1 MNKYTKT
8 DAEIRRSRDAE
19 KRDIKNSLLL
29 RTSVSLHKLFL
40 PGVLAVSLLLLI
52 LAAPAIAQDGNWPR
66 TLVDGLGNEVTIA
79 APPQRIASVSLASD
93 EVLLSLVEPE
103 RMAAVTAFAQ
113 DPAISNVAVAA
124 QDIPNTIV
132 ASEDTEFIISLE
144 PDIVFVASF
153 TTPDVV
159 QQLRDAGLT
168 VFATGFPIG
177 FQQIKDNISL
187 LGQAV
192 GAEERAAELVERM
205 DYEIAVVSGAVVRD
219 NIVRAL
225 YLTPGNY
232 TSGVDSSISEIIA
245 AANGLDVAAQA
256 GIEQYAPISDE
267 FIIEQNP
274 DVILLSGWT
283 PWDATFVDT
292 FMNNPA
298 FSGLS
303 AVQNGRVYVAN
314 DAHLTTVSQY
324 IAEGV
329 KDVAAYLWPELYPT
343 FPVTVTDAAGNEVTI
358 AERPDTALI
367 LSGYGGVLGDLMD
380 YLGARVENIRF
391 TNAVPNG
398 YDEDVIFSVADN
410 LNGDAIELYDG
421 DTPAEVV
428 ANIAL
433 AGDVLGE
440 RVAALNAIAAYT
452 DNLEAQAARQ

>member
-1 MNKYTKT
+1 V
-8 DAEIRRSRDAE
+8 
-19 KRDIKNSLLL
+19 LL
-29 RTSVSLHKLFL
+29 RISVSLHRLFY
-40 PGVLAVSLLLLI
+40 PGILAGLI
-52 LAAPAIAQDGNWPR
+52 LLFISPAAAQDSDWPR

-79 APPQRIASVSLASD
+79 APPQHIASVSLASD

-103 RMAAVTAFAQ
+103 RIAAVTAFAQ

-124 QDIPNTIV
+124 QAIPNTIV
-132 ASEDTEFIISLE
+132 AAEDTEFIISLE

-153 TTPDVV
+153 TTPDVL

-177 FQQIKDNISL
+177 FQQIKDNITL

-192 GAEERAAELVERM
+192 GAEDRAAELVEGM
-205 DYEIAVVSGAVVRD
+205 DSKIAAVSGIVARD
-219 NIVRAL
+219 NIVRVL

-256 GIEQYAPISDE
+256 GIEQFAPVSDE
-267 FIIEQNP
+267 FIIEENP

-298 FSGLS
+298 FADLS

-329 KDVAAYLWPELYPT
+329 KDVAAYLWPEVYPT
-343 FPVTVTDAAGNEVTI
+343 FPVTVTDAEGNAVTI
-358 AERPDTALI
+358 EERPAGAVIIAETNHGLLAE
-367 LSGYGGVLGDLMD
+367 LMP
-380 YLGARVENIRF
+380 YLGAEGLSITF
-391 TNAVPNG
+391 TDALVLPEG
-398 YDEDVIFSVADN
+398 HVVFSTDDN
-410 LNGDAIELYDG
+410 LDAPEYVVLYDG

-433 AGDVLGE
+433 AGDALGE

-452 DNLEAQAARQ
+452 DSLEAQAAGQ

>member
-1 MNKYTKT
+1 MHNKFQFSM
-8 DAEIRRSRDAE
+8 R
-19 KRDIKNSLLL
+19 L
-29 RTSVSLHKLFL
+29 V
-40 PGVLAVSLLLLI
+40 VLAVSIFLLT
-52 LAAPAIAQDGNWPR
+52 LALPIAAQDGEWPR

-103 RMAAVTAFAQ
+103 RIAAVTALGQ
-113 DPAISNVAVAA
+113 DPAISNVALAA
-124 QDIPNTIV
+124 QAIEHTIV

-153 TTPDVV
+153 TAPDVV
-159 QQLRDAGLT
+159 QQLRDAGLK

-177 FQQIKDNISL
+177 FQQIKDNIAL
-187 LGQAV
+187 LGEVV
-192 GAEERAAELVERM
+192 GAEDRAAELVEQM
-205 DYEIAVVSGAVVRD
+205 DSEIATVTGAVVRD
-219 NIVRAL
+219 NAVTAL

-232 TSGVDSSISEIIA
+232 TSGVNSSISEVIA
-245 AANGLDVAAQA
+245 AANGIDVAAQA
-256 GIEQYAPISDE
+256 GIEQFAPVSDE

-292 FMNNPA
+292 FMSNPA
-298 FSGLS
+298 FSGLD
-303 AVQNGRVYVAN
+303 AVQNGRVYIAN

-329 KDVAAYLWPELYPT
+329 KDVAAYLWPDDYPI

-358 AERPDTALI
+358 EERPAGAVIIAETSNGLLAELMPYLGAEGLSITFTDALI
-367 LSGYGGVLGDLMD
+367 LPEGQV
-380 YLGARVENIRF
+380 V
-391 TNAVPNG
+391 
-398 YDEDVIFSVADN
+398 FSTDDN
-410 LNGDAIELYDG
+410 LDAPEYVVLYDG

-433 AGDVLGE
+433 AGDALGE
-440 RVAALNAIAAYT
+440 RVAALNAIAIYT
-452 DNLEAQAARQ
+452 DALEMQAAG